1 MSKDT
6 ITKLTHRLNRIQGQI
21 GAIKKILATDYEEQD
36 CIEVLRLVKA
46 VNNATKKFGEAYVS
60 EHLSYCIRNDT
71 PREQIEEGLQEV
83 ITSAFSL

>member
-6 ITKLTHRLNRIQGQI
+6 TTKLIHRLNRIQGQI
-21 GAIKKILATDYEEQD
+21 GAIKKILGTDFEQQD
-36 CIEVLRLVKA
+36 CVEVLRLVKA

-60 EHLSYCIRNDT
+60 EHLSYCIRNDV
-71 PREQIEEGLQEV
+71 PRDQIEEGLQEV

>member
-6 ITKLTHRLNRIQGQI
+6 TTKLIHRLNRIQGQI
-21 GAIKKILATDYEEQD
+21 GAIKKILGTDFEQQD
-36 CIEVLRLVKA
+36 CVEVLRLVKA

-60 EHLSYCIRNDT
+60 EHLSYCIRNDV
-71 PREQIEEGLQEV
+71 PKDQIEEGLQEV

>member
-6 ITKLTHRLNRIQGQI
+6 TTRLIHRLNRIQGQI
-21 GAIKKILATDYEEQD
+21 GAIKKILGTDFEQQD
-36 CIEVLRLVKA
+36 CVEVLRLVKA

-60 EHLSYCIRNDT
+60 EHLSQCIRNDV
-71 PREQIEEGLQEV
+71 PKAQIEEGLQEV

>member
-1 MSKDT
+1 MAKDT
-6 ITKLTHRLNRIQGQI
+6 ATKLTHRLNRIQGQI

-60 EHLSYCIRNDT
+60 EHLRYCIRNDV
-71 PREQIEEGLQEV
+71 PKDKIEEGLQEV
-83 ITSAFSL
+83 ITAAFSL

>member
-6 ITKLTHRLNRIQGQI
+6 ITRLTHRLNRIQGQI

-60 EHLSYCIRNDT
+60 EHLSYCIRTDI
-71 PREQIEEGLQEV
+71 PRDQIEEGLQEV

>member
-21 GAIKKILATDYEEQD
+21 GAIKKILSTDYEEQD

-46 VNNATKKFGEAYVS
+46 VNNATKSFGEAYVS
-60 EHLSYCIRNDT
+60 EHLSYCIRNDM
-71 PREQIEEGLQEV
+71 PKEQIEEGLQEV